1 MAALCSRLPQPRA
14 RSGWL
19 EQLQQK
25 LTDLRNQAI
34 AADAC
39 SGAVLDVWV
48 YMLEALG
55 DGTIPTADDRYGA
68 TFATA
73 HAAAQ
78 LRAWAG
84 QLEQLGAMF
93 DAALAVAAGERVQ

>member
-1 MAALCSRLPQPRA
+1 M
-14 RSGWL
+14 
-19 EQLQQK
+19 
-25 LTDLRNQAI
+25 RNQAI

-39 SGAVLDVWV
+39 SGAALDVWV
-48 YMLEALG
+48 DMLEALG

-78 LRAWAG
+78 LRAWADR
-84 QLEQLGAMF
+84 LVEMGAMF
-93 DAALAVAAGERVQ
+93 DAALALAAGERAQ